1 MNNDIL
7 ISVIVP
13 IYNVEQF
20 LSKCIQSII
29 NQSYSRLEII
39 LVDDGSTDDSPQIC
53 DEFKEKDKRI
63 KVIHKKNGGLS
74 DARNVGIEVASG
86 EYIGFVDSD
95 DYIDE
100 LMYEKLLNACIR
112 NNSYISICGRNIV
125 NIDNDILCQQ
135 FTVEK
140 EVVYDG
146 KTAIKKLLLWDS
158 CDSAAWDKLYKKEL
172 FEDLKYPLGV
182 WSEDYAVTSRIF
194 AKADKIVH
202 VGEALYYYVQRE
214 GSITKQGFSEKK
226 YDTMKQVYSLTNF
239 VKKIYAE
246 LDEEC
251 EYFVGNHLLNLM
263 RCARL
268 QKKSCNSR
276 ELYIKLYNECKKN
289 ITVFFRC
296 PYFTFKDKIKY
307 CIKLIILKVT
317 IILKL

>member
-146 KTAIKKLLLWDS
+146 KTAIKK
-158 CDSAAWDKLYKKEL
+158 
-172 FEDLKYPLGV
+172 
-182 WSEDYAVTSRIF
+182 
-194 AKADKIVH
+194 
-202 VGEALYYYVQRE
+202 
-214 GSITKQGFSEKK
+214 
-226 YDTMKQVYSLTNF
+226 
-239 VKKIYAE
+239 
-246 LDEEC
+246 
-251 EYFVGNHLLNLM
+251 
-263 RCARL
+263 
-268 QKKSCNSR
+268 
-276 ELYIKLYNECKKN
+276 
-289 ITVFFRC
+289 
-296 PYFTFKDKIKY
+296 
-307 CIKLIILKVT
+307 
-317 IILKL
+317 